1 MLACNVLHLFILF
14 ILALVQLMIA
24 TNPCIPLTAGISSA
38 ALFVTLVIVII
49 TFGLGFSCGTN
60 HIKKN
65 LTLTKKAKDEQE
77 IPVYEEVGPTK
88 GVQVQQNIAYGEVCK
103 L

>member
-1 MLACNVLHLFILF
+1 MQACNVFHLFILF
-14 ILALVQLMIA
+14 VQLMIA

-38 ALFVTLVIVII
+38 AVFITLVIAMI

-65 LTLTKKAKDEQE
+65 LTLTKKAKDEHE

-88 GVQVQQNIAYGEVCK
+88 GIQVQQNIAYGEVCK